1 MRRLV
6 DIDVLK
12 VDRAA
17 SRFHAAFVHTSH
29 PLPNCYITGIQSAVT
44 KDLLRV
50 PSSLSCAGQNA
61 YSKLEF
67 HRSLRISGHILNA
80 VWRES
85 EVFSPS
91 GTSPAVKSHMR
102 TLRNPD
108 YMRISSAPT
117 ASAIRVRAQRPTLNL
132 LDCV

>member
-6 DIDVLK
+6 DIGVLK

-17 SRFHAAFVHTSH
+17 GGFQASSVHTSH
-29 PLPNCYITGIQSAVT
+29 PLPNCYITGIQAAVT
-44 KDLLRV
+44 KDLLRA
-50 PSSLSCAGQNA
+50 PSSPSCAGRNA

-67 HRSLRISGHILNA
+67 YRSLRISGHILNA

-91 GTSPAVKSHMR
+91 GTSPAVKSTCEHYEI
-102 TLRNPD
+102 RN
-108 YMRISSAPT
+108 
-117 ASAIRVRAQRPTLNL
+117 
-132 LDCV
+132 